1 MDYDY
6 TTYKV
11 EFINEVKSSSP
22 ATATRNTLHRIFRE
36 EIEAKVT
43 TQAVVDALKEKDK
56 AQALIKAFVEW
67 GYEFE
72 KTTDG
77 IELVCREMSKWGDDE
92 HLWNAVAPVL
102 DHNHYI
108 KWRGED
114 DHYWQ
119 YKFANGTLNEGSGHL
134 VWEE

>member
-43 TQAVVDALKEKDK
+43 ILSTGEVHYVRCEAGEV
-56 AQALIKAFVEW
+56 I
-67 GYEFE
+67 
-72 KTTDG
+72 
-77 IELVCREMSKWGDDE
+77 DE
-92 HLWNAVAPVL
+92 
-102 DHNHYI
+102 
-108 KWRGED
+108 
-114 DHYWQ
+114 
-119 YKFANGTLNEGSGHL
+119 
-134 VWEE
+134 